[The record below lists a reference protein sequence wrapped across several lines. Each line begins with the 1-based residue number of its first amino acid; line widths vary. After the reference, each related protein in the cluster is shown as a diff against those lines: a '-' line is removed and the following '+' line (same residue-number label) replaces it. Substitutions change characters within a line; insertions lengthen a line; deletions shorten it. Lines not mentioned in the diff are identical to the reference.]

1 MKKIIFPI
9 LVLVF
14 LGACKNESDVTT
26 DKADFN
32 RIYDNSQFSNS
43 YYPIDIAQTPDG
55 GFLIIGGRKLVE
67 ITAEGDHEVSNFSG
81 VYLLKVDELGNFVSD
96 QEVDSIY
103 VDPVG
108 PLISNNGSYYFFSM
122 NATSLQTQLIQ
133 LSGDGTIGQIQ
144 PVARTY
150 PLAAGFDNG
159 NFLLLSYN
167 KEDKES
173 VVSVIGA
180 DGSVSASKGYTIGV
194 GDAVEAPLI
203 NHFTR
208 NGRQYPFQ
216 VGKTLGGK
224 YFFNGFYNYTFSLVF
239 TDLAEEKPNQ
249 VQGTNDNAG
258 LNQVVPLSGDLYATS
273 RFDYG
278 ENYLLPQATLSSS
291 SISSSVDLNGN
302 SFPELV
308 PNAPIKTLVTTLN
321 GKEVIV
327 YGSNTR
333 SRQIALYAY
342 EKATGIF
349 LGSKYL
355 GFSNPYEIGS
365 MVATADGGIAVCG
378 TTYVAGRFPRICLFK
393 FSAESLSF

>member
-1 MKKIIFPI
+1 MRKFLVPI
-9 LVLVF
+9 LF
-14 LGACKNESDVTT
+14 LLFAGACKNESDLAT
-26 DKADFN
+26 DKANFS

-43 YYPIDIAQTPDG
+43 YYPIDMVQTPDG
-55 GFLIIGGRKLVE
+55 GFLILGGRKLVA

-81 VYLLKVDELGNFVSD
+81 VYLLKIDELGNFVSD
-96 QEVDSIY
+96 QEVDSLY

-108 PLISNNGSYYFFSM
+108 PLIAGNGNYYFFTM
-122 NATSLQTQLIQ
+122 NATSLQTQLIG
-133 LSGDGTIGQIQ
+133 LSAGGEIGQIQ
-144 PVARTY
+144 PVSRTY

-173 VVSVIGA
+173 VISVVGS

-216 VGKTLGGK
+216 VGRAPGGK
-224 YFFNGFYNYTFSLVF
+224 YFFNGFYNYTFSFVF

-258 LNQVVPLSGDLYATS
+258 LNQVVPLGADLYAAS

-278 ENYLLPQATLSSS
+278 ENYLLPQASLSSTS
-291 SISSSVDLNGN
+291 VTSSVNLPGN

-308 PNAPIKTLVTTLN
+308 PNAPVKTLVTTLN
-321 GKEVIV
+321 GKEVII

-333 SRQIALYAY
+333 SHQIALYAY
-342 EKATGIF
+342 EKSTGVF

-365 MVATADGGIAVCG
+365 LVATTDGGIAVSG

-393 FSAESLSF
+393 FSKEVLF